1 MKYLALAL
9 GAILVVAIP
18 ALAQE
23 HDHDHPA
30 QPPQAQAPQQGPT
43 PGGMM
48 MRGNM
53 QGMMQGMQMGPMLG
67 QHTIPVTV
75 TAIDA
80 KTGLVD
86 VTTGSQAFKLPF
98 PPSALTGVKAGDK
111 ITVHIGFHK
120 G

>member
-1 MKYLALAL
+1 MKYLPLAL

-23 HDHDHPA
+23 HDHP
-30 QPPQAQAPQQGPT
+30 AQAPQQGPT

-53 QGMMQGMQMGPMLG
+53 PGMMQGMQMGPMLG